1 MTEIRTTGVQPPVT
15 GVQPAV
21 RPATHDD
28 ASVVDLL
35 RDLTQQGSHLA
46 QEQVS
51 LVQAEMR
58 EGIDEI
64 KLAIGALAGAAVVG
78 IAGLG
83 VVLMGL
89 GLLLDELF
97 DVLGLGTLLVGLL
110 TLLVAYLMYKSGQ
123 KKLAAS
129 NLKPE
134 RSIRTAEHSAQAATG
149 NLNETEIRHDR

>member
-1 MTEIRTTGVQPPVT
+1 M
-15 GVQPAV
+15 
-21 RPATHDD
+21 
-28 ASVVDLL
+28 
-35 RDLTQQGSHLA
+35 
-46 QEQVS
+46 S